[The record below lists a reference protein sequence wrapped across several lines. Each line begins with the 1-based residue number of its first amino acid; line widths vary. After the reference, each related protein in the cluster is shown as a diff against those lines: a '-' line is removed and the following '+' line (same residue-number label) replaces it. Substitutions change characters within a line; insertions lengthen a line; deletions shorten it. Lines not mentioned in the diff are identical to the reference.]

1 MSFELLLNVKC
12 SRNLNTRLSIIQYL
26 LQIFIIIF
34 DDPYVTVIRK
44 VMKFKNFKYK
54 KVLYRSKWMVNV
66 F

>member
-44 VMKFKNFKYK
+44 VIKFKKFQI
-54 KVLYRSKWMVNV
+54 
-66 F
+66 